1 MNTNQGQP
9 GRMLPPQT
17 PGKQLPSAVANGM
30 PGFDGAGTRSHSSS
44 AEDGHEKNGGLNGQH
59 DDYQP
64 PMPTEPPAGVLAG
77 FVTGRSASLLNQ
89 VSEGKAAANA
99 PAAFNPHA
107 ESPSIRRTQG
117 VNPGKSAP
125 IMRESL
131 GTALANASTVPPQY
145 VPPQQGNNGASGP
158 GPNRAN
164 FTNPSID
171 PTRRIGMPGGG
182 PNRGAYKPPS
192 AVKRPALTDVSN
204 LPQTDG
210 GADAKRQRV
219 ESPAPGVESGP
230 G

>member
-1 MNTNQGQP
+1 
-9 GRMLPPQT
+9 
-17 PGKQLPSAVANGM
+17 
-30 PGFDGAGTRSHSSS
+30 
-44 AEDGHEKNGGLNGQH
+44 
-59 DDYQP
+59 
-64 PMPTEPPAGVLAG
+64 
-77 FVTGRSASLLNQ
+77 
-89 VSEGKAAANA
+89 
-99 PAAFNPHA
+99 
-107 ESPSIRRTQG
+107 

-131 GTALANASTVPPQY
+131 GTALANASTVPPQ
-145 VPPQQGNNGASGP
+145 QQSNNGSASGP